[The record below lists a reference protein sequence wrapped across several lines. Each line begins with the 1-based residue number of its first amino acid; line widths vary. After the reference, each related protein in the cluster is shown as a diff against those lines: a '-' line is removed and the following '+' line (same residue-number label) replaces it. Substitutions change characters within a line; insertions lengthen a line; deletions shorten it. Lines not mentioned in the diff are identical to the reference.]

1 MSNEGIAT
9 IKLSETEIQ
18 LVLNS
23 LRMSISTLVPCVD
36 SGQWKVPY
44 EQLEKDFVDILKKLR
59 EYKRG
64 VQNDK
69 KTESISNQEPQYCE
83 TCD

>member
-1 MSNEGIAT
+1 MKNEGVAT
-9 IKLSETEIQ
+9 IKLSESEIQ

-44 EQLEKDFVDILKKLR
+44 EQL
-59 EYKRG
+59 
-64 VQNDK
+64 
-69 KTESISNQEPQYCE
+69 
-83 TCD
+83 

>member
-1 MSNEGIAT
+1 MSNQGIAT
-9 IKLSETEIQ
+9 IKLSESEIQ

-36 SGQWKVPY
+36 SGEWKVPY
-44 EQLEKDFVDILKKLR
+44 EQLEKDFVNILKQLR

-64 VQNDK
+64 VQNDQ
-69 KTESISNQEPQYCE
+69 KTESTSDQEPQHCE

>member
-1 MSNEGIAT
+1 MNNQGVAT
-9 IKLSETEIQ
+9 IKLSESEIQ

-36 SGQWKVPY
+36 SGEWKVPY
-44 EQLEKDFVDILKKLR
+44 EQLEKDFVNILKQLR

-64 VQNDK
+64 VQNDQT
-69 KTESISNQEPQYCE
+69 TESTIDQEPQHCE

>member
-1 MSNEGIAT
+1 MNNQGVAT
-9 IKLSETEIQ
+9 IKLSESEIQ

-36 SGQWKVPY
+36 SGEWKVPY
-44 EQLEKDFVDILKKLR
+44 EQLEKDFVNILKQLR

-64 VQNDK
+64 VQNDQT
-69 KTESISNQEPQYCE
+69 TESTSDQDPQHCE

>member
-1 MSNEGIAT
+1 MSNQGIAT
-9 IKLSETEIQ
+9 IKLSESEIQ

-36 SGQWKVPY
+36 SGEWKVPY
-44 EQLEKDFVDILKKLR
+44 EQLEKDFVNILKLLR

-64 VQNDK
+64 VQNDQ
-69 KTESISNQEPQYCE
+69 KTESTSDQEPQHCE